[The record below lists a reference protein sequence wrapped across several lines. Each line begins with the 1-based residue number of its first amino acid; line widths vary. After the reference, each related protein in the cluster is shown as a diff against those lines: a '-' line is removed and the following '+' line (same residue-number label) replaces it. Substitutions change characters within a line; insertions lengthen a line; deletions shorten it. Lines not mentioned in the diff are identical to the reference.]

1 MVPTKHNLLP
11 QQKSIKTNKVSDFK
25 GSDKQFFENK
35 LKQLLE

>member
-11 QQKSIKTNKVSDFK
+11 QQKSIKTILKINKVSDFK

-35 LKQLLE
+35 LK